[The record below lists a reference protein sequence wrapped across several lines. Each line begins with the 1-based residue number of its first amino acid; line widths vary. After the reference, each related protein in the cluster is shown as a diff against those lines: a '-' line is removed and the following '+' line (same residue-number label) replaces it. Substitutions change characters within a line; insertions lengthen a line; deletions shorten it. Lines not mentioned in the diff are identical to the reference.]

1 MEKRLRTVVR
11 RRFYPAGRGGGSAPD
26 PLLHPLRE
34 RHEIGHRQLFVRVV
48 KASFGQRRKMLRN
61 SLRAAFGDFGGAEHP
76 FFSQRAEQ
84 LSVADFVAL
93 TQWVEQRIGG

>member
-1 MEKRLRTVVR
+1 MCLFIINRDWVIPPRKIMVLR
-11 RRFYPAGRGGGSAPD
+11 
-26 PLLHPLRE
+26 
-34 RHEIGHRQLFVRVV
+34 
-48 KASFGQRRKMLRN
+48 
-61 SLRAAFGDFGGAEHP
+61 GAEHP